1 MCLLAADVLYLEEEN
16 IDALKNELSEVKA
29 AIKKV
34 EGQIDHVETELLAG
48 PDEKTKEY
56 LREKEKY
63 LREEKKSLREKENYL
78 REEKNLLL
86 RKMDFTS
93 AEVPLS
99 MLFPPIIS
107 VGPI

>member
-1 MCLLAADVLYLEEEN
+1 MLAADVLYLEEEN

-34 EGQIDHVETELLAG
+34 EGQIDHVEIELLAG
-48 PDEKTKEY
+48 PDDKTKEY
-56 LREKEKY
+56 LREKEK
-63 LREEKKSLREKENYL
+63 SLREKEKFL